1 MPETD
6 KFGLLSLGISEKNDE
21 MILEEKS
28 RNPFLKK
35 LFLESMLEEQKLS
48 KRKKLTVFRREKL
61 EMALKKALLW

>member
-35 LFLESMLEEQKLS
+35 LFLESMFEE
-48 KRKKLTVFRREKL
+48 
-61 EMALKKALLW
+61 

>member
-48 KRKKLTVFRREKL
+48 KRKKLTVFRREKF